1 MEFEKMKEDLNEIKT
16 KYNISRRTMYNMA
29 KHYREERA
37 DRKKEKKNEGPLK
50 IKMELDWLGAL
61 RDYSFSSSFI
71 CSAIPCD
78 SLSTSS
84 LYSFSKAILSFLV
97 RKLLAVCWLTP
108 QQPYPMLSPPL

>member
-16 KYNISRRTMYNMA
+16 KYNISTRTMYNMA

-50 IKMELDWLGAL
+50 IKMELDGLGAL

-71 CSAIPCD
+71 CSAIP
-78 SLSTSS
+78 
-84 LYSFSKAILSFLV
+84 
-97 RKLLAVCWLTP
+97 
-108 QQPYPMLSPPL
+108 